1 VRSDTIKKG
10 FERAPHRALLRACG
24 VSENELERPFVGV
37 CNSYTD
43 IIPGH
48 VHLRDL
54 AELAKRTI
62 RAAGGVPF
70 EFNTIGVDDGIAM
83 GHGGMRFSL
92 PSRELIA
99 DAVETVVQAH
109 CLDGLVCIP
118 NCDKIVPGMLM
129 GALRVNVPTVFVSGG
144 PMAAGRTSAG
154 EVADLVSVFEAVGAF
169 VRGSIDEARLL
180 ELERVACPTCGSCA
194 GLFTANTMNCLC
206 EALGLALPG
215 NGTALATAEER
226 LRLVERAAA
235 WVMVLVERDVRPRSI
250 VTREAI
256 DNAFALDLAMGGSTN
271 TVLHLLAVAAEA
283 GVRYPLARVNEL
295 ADRVPY
301 LCRVAPADP
310 QVHMEDVHRAGGVSA
325 ILGELARGPGLLH
338 LDQPTV
344 AAESLRAQLGDRRSI
359 DATVIRPVEHAVAP
373 RGGLAILFGSLA
385 PEGAVIKTGAVDPSI
400 TVHTGPAVV
409 YESQETAAAGILGG
423 EVSEGDVVVIRNEGP
438 RGGPGMQEMLAP
450 TSQLVGMG
458 LGSKVALVTDGRFS
472 GGTRGICVGHVAPE
486 AAAGGPLAVV
496 RNGDQVRIDLAQRRI
511 DLLLSRGEV
520 AARLERW
527 SPPPPR
533 ASAGWLARYQR
544 LVTSASAGAVLA
556 HDQVIR

>member
-1 VRSDTIKKG
+1 VRSDAVKKG

-24 VSENELERPFVGV
+24 VSEDDFGKPFIGV

-43 IIPGH
+43 IVPGH
-48 VHLRDL
+48 VHLRGL
-54 AELAKRTI
+54 AGLAKRAI
-62 RAAGGVPF
+62 REAGGVPF

-99 DAVETVVQAH
+99 DAVETMAQAH

-129 GALRVNVPTVFVSGG
+129 GALRVNVPAVFVSGG
-144 PMAAGRTSAG
+144 PMAAGRTSDG
-154 EVADLVSVFEAVGAF
+154 QVADLISVFEGVGAF
-169 VRGSIDEARLL
+169 KKGSIDEDRLL

-215 NGTALATAEER
+215 NGTALALTEER
-226 LRLVERAAA
+226 RRLVERAGAL
-235 WVMVLVERDVRPRSI
+235 VMELVERDLRPRAV
-250 VTREAI
+250 VTREAL
-256 DNAFALDLAMGGSTN
+256 DDAFALDLAMGGSTN

-283 GVRYPLARVNEL
+283 GVSYPLVRINEL

-301 LCRVAPADP
+301 LCKVAPSDP

-325 ILGELARGPGLLH
+325 ILGELSLREGLLH
-338 LDQPTV
+338 LDRPTV
-344 AAESLRAQLGDRRSI
+344 SSETLRAQIADRRSI
-359 DATVIRPVEHAVAP
+359 DAAVIRPVEQAVAP
-373 RGGLAILFGSLA
+373 RGGLSILFGSLA

-400 TVHTGPAVV
+400 AVHTGPALV
-409 YESQETAAAGILGG
+409 YESQEAAVAGILGG

-450 TSQLVGMG
+450 TSYIMGQG
-458 LGSKVALVTDGRFS
+458 LGDKVALITDGRFS
-472 GGTRGICVGHVAPE
+472 GGTRGACIGHVSPE
-486 AAAGGPLAVV
+486 GAAGGPIGLLREGDVIEIDIPGRVLKV
-496 RNGDQVRIDLAQRRI
+496 RLSEDELAQRR
-511 DLLLSRGEV
+511 
-520 AARLERW
+520 AAW
-527 SPPPPR
+527 QPPEPR
-533 ASAGWLARYQR
+533 FKTGWLARYTEMA
-544 LVTSASAGAVLA
+544 TSANTGAVLA
-556 HDQVIR
+556 NRPA